1 MGRVGVGEAKSLFSG
16 WWGCGG
22 RKQRRANFNT
32 GAKFIYIYTHTTY
45 KHTYMYAYISRWILT

>member
-1 MGRVGVGEAKSLFSG
+1 MFIKDPQV

-45 KHTYMYAYISRWILT
+45 KHTYMYAYISRWILTKNADV